1 MKKLFE
7 DAAGVKKGLGKTVL
21 LMPRCVVGVE
31 EA

>member
-7 DAAGVKKGLGKTVL
+7 DATGVKKRLRKAVL